1 MTSDREKR
9 LVFDWN
15 KVRPVTR
22 EGAAPVTVHDE
33 TLRDGLQ
40 SPGARLPTIEERVG
54 LLRSMARL
62 GVESADLGFPGMQ
75 GRAGAEV
82 EVLLRTVAEERLGLR
97 PVVAARTKLEDIRP
111 AVEMAQRT
119 GVRPEVA
126 VFVGSS
132 PLRLYA
138 EGWSVSSLE
147 RLVEETVGFAVG
159 ERLDVLFVTEDTTRS
174 RPEHLERMYG
184 AALRAGAGAICLA
197 DTVGHALPWGAA
209 ALVGW
214 VRALTE
220 RIRPGARI
228 DWHGHNDRGLAL
240 ANALAAAQAGAN
252 QLHATALGV
261 GERVGNVAVEQLLV
275 NLRLL
280 GWWQG
285 NLGLLA
291 AYCRLAAGL
300 LGIRPPSSA
309 PVIGRDAFRTGT
321 GVHAAALLKAREKGD
336 GWLADRVYSAIPAAM
351 VGRRQVVA
359 IGPMSGASNVRFWLK
374 NRGLEERPGLVGH
387 ILAVAREHRRI
398 LDDRE
403 VEELVAQHA
412 RASADDR

>member
-15 KVRPVTR
+15 RVRPVAR
-22 EGAAPVTVHDE
+22 EGGSSLTVHDE

-40 SPGARLPTIEERVG
+40 SPGVRVPSVEERLS

-62 GVESADLGFPGMQ
+62 GVESVDLGFPAMY
-75 GRAGAEV
+75 GRVGPEV
-82 EVLLRTVAEERLGLR
+82 EILLRAVAEERLAIR
-97 PVVAARTKLEDIRP
+97 PVVAARTKLEDVRP

-119 GVRPEVA
+119 GVPLEVA
-126 VFVGSS
+126 LFVGSS

-138 EGWSVSSLE
+138 EGWRVSELQ
-147 RLVEETVGFAVG
+147 RLVDDAVGFAVREG
-159 ERLDVLFVTEDTTRS
+159 ISVLFVTEDTTRS
-174 RPEHLERMYG
+174 RPEHLERMYST
-184 AALRAGAGAICLA
+184 ALRAGAAALCLA
-197 DTVGHALPWGAA
+197 DTVGHVLPAGAA
-209 ALVGW
+209 SLVLWARALVEK
-214 VRALTE
+214 V
-220 RIRPGARI
+220 RPGTRI
-228 DWHGHNDRGLAL
+228 DWHGHNDRGMAL
-240 ANALAAAQAGAN
+240 ANALAAAQAGAD

-261 GERVGNVAVEQLLV
+261 GERVGNTAMEQLLV

-291 AYCRLAAGL
+291 GYCRLAAGL
-300 LGIRPPSSA
+300 LGIRPPSNA

-351 VGRRQVVA
+351 VGRRQVVT
-359 IGPMSGASNVRFWLK
+359 IGPMSGASNVRFWLRS
-374 NRGLEERPGLVGH
+374 RGHEEVPGLVER
-387 ILAVAREHRRI
+387 ILAVARDRSRTLE
-398 LDDRE
+398 DRE
-403 VEELVAQHA
+403 VEELVAGFRPPA
-412 RASADDR
+412 AEGR